1 MEEADEAMLPHSDI
15 NSGMPITVYLP
26 VPPFTKHDL
35 RLTEETTTRTAVIHG
50 EETRRQVE
58 ALAQHS
64 AVHQKTAE
72 QLGQV
77 QMQQDRLAAQ
87 TSEYLQAQNDRQSAL
102 IEQHQEM
109 RRQMQ
114 EHRQYLEDQY
124 RLLKA
129 AEEAVGVLGQR
140 LESLAQAVQPHLG
153 SSKKEKR
160 DFMNSYA
167 IYTRRIKALNQG
179 TQANFFVMSLSA
191 CIEQGTMVRICGFEL
206 FKAEKDVTEAEWRDY
221 FLSARVPDNT
231 AYKTLDR
238 EVKTLC
244 MDVEL
249 QDAESRLSRL
259 MADFYE
265 IVDRLNMEDIV
276 QLEPKKVVGYLVEAL
291 RPQAF
296 KIAVKDQ
303 LGRQVHKPTK
313 GNIHV
318 FVTWLRG
325 ELGFFMRFEA
335 HIAVQQ
341 QSTSTSKAGQQQ
353 IVGHTAKKDA
363 GGQKSSARTILKDV
377 ASTRSILIRD
387 EEVLVRDQGP
397 SDRVKNASN
406 VTIQLMEY
414 SSARMLQTQPRPRTS
429 TRKRQVGKC

>member
-1 MEEADEAMLPHSDI
+1 
-15 NSGMPITVYLP
+15 
-26 VPPFTKHDL
+26 
-35 RLTEETTTRTAVIHG
+35 
-50 EETRRQVE
+50 
-58 ALAQHS
+58 
-64 AVHQKTAE
+64 
-72 QLGQV
+72 
-77 QMQQDRLAAQ
+77 MQQDRLAAQ

-140 LESLAQAVQPHLG
+140 LESLAQAGAAPPADSPPLEPSAVTVAAGTNLPVPPIYRG

-191 CIEQGTMVRICGFEL
+191 CIEQGTMVQICGFEL

-363 GGQKSSARTILKDV
+363 GGKKFSARTILKDV

-387 EEVLVRDQGP
+387 EEVLCPDVANPTEAKDLYEKATGRKVLKPVLTVATKALATVVSGVL
-397 SDRVKNASN
+397 SL
-406 VTIQLMEY
+406 VTVFVMIRSELRRLAIHRRQPLARSCN
-414 SSARMLQTQPRPRTS
+414 SSF
-429 TRKRQVGKC
+429 VH